1 MADLAE
7 GRGRLVDHQR
17 EGELTAAKRVD
28 QIPLRGIDTRR
39 LQDVRRKKKSLLQ
52 VAVRAVDRVKLPAS
66 DKTER
71 LLTDIVFLHA
81 DADTEVPMD
90 KVQNLHCVM
99 PVNLCD
105 ERVGDF

>member
-1 MADLAE
+1 MLVALDSRTAFKDGLADLVLMADLAE

-52 VAVRAVDRVKLPAS
+52 GEKRRASSR
-66 DKTER
+66 
-71 LLTDIVFLHA
+71 
-81 DADTEVPMD
+81 
-90 KVQNLHCVM
+90 
-99 PVNLCD
+99 
-105 ERVGDF
+105 